1 MQKSIKKLQN
11 MTILINTDN
20 TLSGEKRSDDFFTY
34 QITEALHRFE
44 SHITRIEVHLKDESG
59 KKDGFN
65 DISCLLEARLEGR
78 QPIAITNQAD
88 TIELAITGAIDK
100 IKTSI
105 ETILGK
111 IQKH

>member
-1 MQKSIKKLQN
+1 
-11 MTILINTDN
+11 MTILINIDKN
-20 TLSGEKRSDDFFTY
+20 LAGEKRSSDFFTS
-34 QITEALHRFE
+34 QIAEALQRFE
-44 SHITRIEVHLKDESG
+44 SHITRIEVHLKDENG
-59 KKDGFN
+59 EKEGFN

-88 TIELAITGAIDK
+88 TMDLAVTGAIDK
-100 IKTSI
+100 IKTAI

>member
-1 MQKSIKKLQN
+1 
-11 MTILINTDN
+11 MTIQINTDKI
-20 TLSGEKRSDDFFTY
+20 LSGEKRRCDFFTS
-34 QITEALHRFE
+34 QVAEALQRFE
-44 SHITRIEVHLKDESG
+44 SHITRIEVHLKDENG

-78 QPIAITNQAD
+78 QPIAVTNQAD
-88 TIELAITGAIDK
+88 TTDLAVAGAINK
-100 IKTSI
+100 IKTAI

>member
-1 MQKSIKKLQN
+1 
-11 MTILINTDN
+11 MTIQINTDK
-20 TLSGEKRSDDFFTY
+20 TLNGEKRSDDFFTS
-34 QITEALHRFE
+34 QIAEALQRFE
-44 SHITRIEVHLKDESG
+44 SHLTRIEVHLKDENG

-65 DISCLLEARLEGR
+65 DISCLIEARLEGR

-88 TIELAITGAIDK
+88 TMELAIRGAIDK
-100 IKTSI
+100 IKTTI